1 MPVLDWFMELNPYVS
16 GLLLSTIIGL
26 PTGLSIIET
35 LREDG
40 SEPKKDENVWDH
52 EWDLK

>member
-26 PTGLSIIET
+26 PTGLSIIST
-35 LREDG
+35 LREDAG
-40 SEPKKDENVWDH
+40 QPKKNKDIWDS
-52 EWDLK
+52 EWDL

>member
-26 PTGLSIIET
+26 PTGLSIVMT
-35 LREDG
+35 LREDAG
-40 SEPKKDENVWDH
+40 EPKPDANVWDH

>member
-1 MPVLDWFMELNPYVS
+1 VFFFDWFMELNPYIS
-16 GLLLSTIIGL
+16 GLLLSTLIGL

-35 LREDG
+35 LREDAG
-40 SEPKKDENVWDH
+40 QPKKDENVWDD